1 MRQQILAVLGALP
14 LVARGTAGLADT
26 DAQKLATVR
35 QMIEAWNTRNWQQV
49 YDLFAQDGVL
59 QSMMLDEAT
68 VGREAIASASARWR
82 RTSPRSS
89 CASSTSASSTAWC
102 SSSAS
107 MIRVSRHHGAVPVV
121 GVVEVEQGR
130 VKAWREYYDRAQMI
144 EAMGLKQDFDA
155 AHGANERAATR
166 GGALPAGAASFA
178 TGGKVTSWGSIVLW
192 Q

>member
-1 MRQQILAVLGALP
+1 MRRRTFAFLGALLLLTSLP
-14 LVARGTAGLADT
+14 AAADT

-68 VGREAIASASARWR
+68 VGREAISKRIGALAKDISKIELR
-82 RTSPRSS
+82 
-89 CASSTSASSTAWC
+89 
-102 SSSAS
+102 
-107 MIRVSRHHGAVPVV
+107 IRHIGVADGVVFIERVDDFVYRGHHGAVPVV

-155 AHGANERAATR
+155 AQRRE
-166 GGALPAGAASFA
+166 
-178 TGGKVTSWGSIVLW
+178 
-192 Q
+192 